1 MLAYNT
7 IVKKR
12 GNYMNFSDF
21 INNQNVDCNDENR
34 KKAEQTA
41 KTLVDKYKNM
51 DQNSLMNEFIS
62 QVSRQ
67 KQQGT
72 FDKQKIIQMLD
83 SVKAMIPADMYNQA
97 LHILNQL

>member
-1 MLAYNT
+1 
-7 IVKKR
+7 
-12 GNYMNFSDF
+12 MNFSDF

-51 DQNSLMNEFIS
+51 DQNSLMNEFVS
-62 QVSRQ
+62 EVSRQ